1 MAVVGFDV
9 GYNVGLCDG
18 LPVGFKDGTVEGL
31 DGLNVDG
38 FLDGFDVDGRTVG
51 TIVGLWIAALVVRIR
66 QIIMIKKT
74 TTSINDSNNFMKQ
87 L

>member
-1 MAVVGFDV
+1 M
-9 GYNVGLCDG
+9 
-18 LPVGFKDGTVEGL
+18 PVGFKDGTVEGL

-38 FLDGFDVDGRTVG
+38 FLDGFNVDGFLVG
-51 TIVGLWIAALVVRIR
+51 TTVGLWIAALVVRIR